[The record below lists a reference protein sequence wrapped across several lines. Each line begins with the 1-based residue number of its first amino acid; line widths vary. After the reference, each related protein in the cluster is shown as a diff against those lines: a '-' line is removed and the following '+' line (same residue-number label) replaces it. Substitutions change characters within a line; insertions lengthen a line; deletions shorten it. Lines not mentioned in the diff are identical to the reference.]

1 MITVRS
7 LATGEETAWE
17 AYVAEHPAATIYHR
31 LAWRSIFR
39 ESFGYRAHYLAA
51 WQEGAIVGVLPL
63 FEVATPFSR
72 RLVAVP
78 FRDRGGP
85 LWDQAEG
92 FRALV
97 AAAGELSRERRARFV
112 ELKSVE
118 SYPAALREEFSDDR
132 SGRPNFSDDRSG
144 RQLKERFYWVHSRLD
159 LRGLTAEELF
169 RRVGAKT
176 RNMVRQAERSG
187 LSFELCPAGQGLERW
202 YAVYLHSQSH
212 LGLPPLPRRFFARV
226 LAREPV
232 RVGLVLHQG
241 QAVAATVIFLFRRMA
256 MYAYSASLPGT
267 RGLRPNDF
275 MLHRLC
281 LFLLE
286 QGVEELDLG
295 SDAPSQESL
304 LFFKRKWLARQAPI
318 PTYTLGQ
325 AETGAADSSHP
336 RYRLAREVF
345 RRLPLRVLE
354 WTSVL
359 ARFFG

>member
-7 LATGEETAWE
+7 LAAGEEAAWE
-17 AYVAEHPAATIYHR
+17 AYVAGHPAATIYHN
-31 LAWRSIFR
+31 LAWRDIFR
-39 ESFGYRAHYLAA
+39 ESFGYRAHYQAA
-51 WQEGAIVGVLPL
+51 WEGSSMVGCLPL
-63 FEVATPFSR
+63 LEVATPFSR

-78 FRDRGGP
+78 FRDRGGL
-85 LWDQAEG
+85 LWDRAEG
-92 FRALV
+92 FRALLE
-97 AAAGELSRERRARFV
+97 AAGQLARERRARFL

-118 SYPAALREEFSDDR
+118 PYPAPLRGELE
-132 SGRPNFSDDRSG
+132 
-144 RQLKERFYWVHSRLD
+144 ERFYWVHSRLD

-176 RNMVRQAERSG
+176 RNMVRQAERAG
-187 LSFELCPAGQGLERW
+187 LQFELCRAGEGLERW
-202 YAVYLHSQSH
+202 YAVYLRSQSH
-212 LGLPPLPRRFFARV
+212 LGLPPLPRGFFARV
-226 LAREPV
+226 LASQPA

-241 QAVAATVIFLFRRMA
+241 QAVAATVIFLFRRTA
-256 MYAYSASLPGT
+256 MYAYSASLPGS

-281 LFLLE
+281 GWLLE
-286 QGVEELDLG
+286 QGMVELDLG

-304 LFFKRKWLARQAPI
+304 LFFKRKWLARQGPI
-318 PTYTLGQ
+318 PSYTLGK
-325 AETGAADSSHP
+325 AEEAAADSSHP

-354 WTSVL
+354 WTSLL

>member
-7 LATGEETAWE
+7 LAAGEEAAWE
-17 AYVAEHPAATIYHR
+17 AYVAEHPAATIYHG
-31 LAWRSIFR
+31 LTWRAIFR

-51 WQEGAIVGVLPL
+51 WLEGGIVGVLPL

-78 FRDRGGP
+78 FRDRGGL
-85 LWDQAEG
+85 LWDRAEG

-97 AAAGELSRERRARFV
+97 ETAGELARERRARFV
-112 ELKSVE
+112 ELKSVQP
-118 SYPAALREEFSDDR
+118 YPAALRGGFSDDR
-132 SGRPNFSDDRSG
+132 
-144 RQLKERFYWVHSRLD
+144 LLEERFYWVHSRLD
-159 LRGLTAEELF
+159 LRGLTPEELF

-176 RNMVRQAERSG
+176 RNMVRQAERAG
-187 LSFELCPAGQGLERW
+187 LKFELCPAGQGVERW
-202 YAVYLHSQSH
+202 YRVYLRSQSH
-212 LGLPPLPRRFFARV
+212 LGLPPLPRGFFARM
-226 LAREPV
+226 LARQPV

-241 QAVAATVIFLFRRMA
+241 QAVAATIIFLFRRMA
-256 MYAYSASLPGT
+256 MYAYSASLPGL

-304 LFFKRKWLARQAPI
+304 LFFKRKWLAQQEPI
-318 PTYTLGQ
+318 PTYTLGRV
-325 AETGAADSSHP
+325 ETGAADSSHP

-345 RRLPLRVLE
+345 RRLPLQVLE
-354 WTSVL
+354 WTSLL